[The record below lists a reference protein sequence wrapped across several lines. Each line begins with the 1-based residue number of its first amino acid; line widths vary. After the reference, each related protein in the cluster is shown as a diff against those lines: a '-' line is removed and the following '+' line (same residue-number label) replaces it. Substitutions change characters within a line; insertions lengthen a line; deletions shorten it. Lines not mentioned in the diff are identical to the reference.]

1 MNQILYIPSLY
12 KTVTRDI
19 NLKQMNTIRRNI
31 YLNRLITRR
40 HNHRIKI
47 VTGVRRSGKS
57 FLLFNLFSEWLL
69 ANGVE
74 KDNIL
79 RIDLEDRRN
88 KTLRNPD
95 ALLRYIDSKMTND
108 SMYYI
113 LIDEVQLVDE
123 FEDVLNSYLKIANA
137 DIYVTGSNARF
148 LSKDI
153 ATTFRGRG
161 DVVHIYPLSFSEY
174 HSAFN
179 RPKEETLVE
188 YLLYGGLPETVSMTT
203 DEEKVSFLRNV
214 YEETY
219 IKDIL
224 DRYNIKQENELEILF
239 DIVSSTTGSLT
250 NPQRISNTFAS
261 VHKNSLSAIT
271 VKKYLDI
278 ICESFLLEKVS
289 RFDVKGRKYIDSP
302 FKYYFADPGLRNV
315 RMNFRQPDFS
325 HVMENVIYNELRRRG
340 YNVDVGVVPVVIREE
355 GRQTRKQYEID
366 FVCNLGSR
374 RYYIQ
379 SAYRMADDAKI
390 AQEEASLRSVD
401 DSFKKILIV
410 GEHTPVM
417 HNDAGI
423 ATISIY
429 DFLLNP
435 DSLEL

>member
-1 MNQILYIPSLY
+1 
-12 KTVTRDI
+12 
-19 NLKQMNTIRRNI
+19 MNTIRRNI

-79 RIDLEDRRN
+79 KIDLEDRRN

-95 ALLRYIDSKMTND
+95 ALLRYIDSKMTNH

-261 VHKNSLSAIT
+261 VHKNCLSAIT